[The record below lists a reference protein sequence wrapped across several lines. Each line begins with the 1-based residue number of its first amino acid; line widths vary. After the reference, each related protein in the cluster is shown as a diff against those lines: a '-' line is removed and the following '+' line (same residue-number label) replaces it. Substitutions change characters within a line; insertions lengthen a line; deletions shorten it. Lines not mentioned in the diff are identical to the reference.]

1 MRKKKVLELVLEE
14 LKLDNKI
21 FKILKDNNINI
32 VEDVWMKTRKELKSF
47 GLTDADISQ
56 ISIKLQL
63 YGIDLNKKIYQSS
76 FLLTFC

>member
-63 YGIDLNKKIYQSS
+63 YGIDLNKKIY
-76 FLLTFC
+76 

>member
-14 LKLDNKI
+14 LKLDNKV
-21 FKILKDNNINI
+21 FKILKDNNVNI

-63 YGIDLNKKIYQSS
+63 YGIDLNKKIY
-76 FLLTFC
+76 